1 MMTLGIYEAYGAGV
15 LGSVAIEIAAALKLS
30 VKTDGSC
37 PAIYKKPF
45 FVLLRVGFAVLAA
58 GPLPVMMDA
67 PSYWA
72 AFYYGVT
79 APVLFDRLA
88 RGLQID

>member
-1 MMTLGIYEAYGAGV
+1 MPLGIYEAYGCGV
-15 LGSVAIEIAAALKLS
+15 LGSVAIELAAALRLS
-30 VKTDGSC
+30 TKTGGGC
-37 PAIYKKPF
+37 PPIYKEPF
-45 FVLLRVGFAVLAA
+45 FVILRIGFAIVAA

-67 PSYWA
+67 PGLWS

-88 RGLQID
+88 RGLQDN

>member
-1 MMTLGIYEAYGAGV
+1 MALGVYETYGVGV
-15 LGSVAIEIAAALKLS
+15 LGSVAIEIAAALKLA
-30 VKTDGSC
+30 VKMDGIC
-37 PAIYKKPF
+37 PPIYKRPF
-45 FVLLRVGFAVLAA
+45 FVGLRIIFALLAA
-58 GPLPVMMDA
+58 GPLSVMMDA

-88 RGLQID
+88 RGLQPD